1 MDLWPILAPPHSY
14 HWDQLCVYHSTE
26 LSSRSSDWLDLSPH
40 LLVLLEPHQRWV
52 VPMHNSSDLSR
63 KERNDLFVIHMCICI
78 TCMYVLYTYIQFYT
92 CNLQYAYHICM
103 YIHTACV
110 YCIYNHP
117 EVDRIWGLFQNIL
130 ILVGMYWNFHI
141 LSIQGWL
148 YPIVK

>member
-1 MDLWPILAPPHSY
+1 MWTFDPSW
-14 HWDQLCVYHSTE
+14 
-26 LSSRSSDWLDLSPH
+26 H
-40 LLVLLEPHQRWV
+40 LLIRTIEISSAYTTAQSCPVDLLIDWIYRHISWCFLNLTRD
-52 VPMHNSSDLSR
+52 DLSR
-63 KERNDLFVIHMCICI
+63 KERNDLFVIHMCIGI

-117 EVDRIWGLFQNIL
+117 EVDRIWGLFKNSL
-130 ILVGMYWNFHI
+130 ILVGVYWKFHI
-141 LSIQGWL
+141 ISIQGWL